1 MSALRLI
8 RDAGFGGRGNVA
20 LTAAM
25 VDLHDAGKSRDTLR
39 IYRYPACV
47 LLGRNQRAAA
57 AADLPLCRNRNIE
70 VARRISGGGAIYLD
84 AGVVTFDLLV
94 TAGDGKNMA
103 TLPTLVCSAIAREL
117 AAFGI
122 SARFRPDNDVV
133 SGGRK
138 LFGASGFAHGTTLLY
153 QGSLMVSPDVAA
165 MADVLGI
172 PDLAD
177 RVTTLSALA
186 RSPVTIRQAEDLLGE
201 AVGRALGRALES
213 DALSA
218 EEIALQRELLD
229 SEALPESALFPEQA
243 AA

>member
-25 VDLHDAGKSRDTLR
+25 VDLHDAGKGSDTLR

-47 LLGRNQRAAA
+47 LLGRNQRAA

-84 AGVVTFDLLV
+84 AGAVTFDLLV

-103 TLPTLVCSAIAREL
+103 TLPALVCSAIARAL
-117 AAFGI
+117 AALGI
-122 SARFRPDNDVV
+122 SAQFRPDNDIV

-153 QGSLMVSPDVAA
+153 QGSLMVAPDVAA
-165 MADVLGI
+165 MADVLRI

-186 RSPVTIRQAEDLLGE
+186 GSPVTIEQAEDLIAQAIG
-201 AVGRALGRALES
+201 GALGRALES
-213 DALSA
+213 GALSA
-218 EEIALQRELLD
+218 EEIVRQRELLD
-229 SEALPESALFPEQA
+229 FEALSEAVLFPEQA